1 MARTF
6 ARTGRSMKNFEI
18 IARSWR
24 ATALFSSLV
33 RRRERAQL
41 GLNLLSRYC
50 AHDAAD
56 HDAVV
61 LGQAF
66 FNDAQLADEL
76 PRFDLALLDHVVL
89 VDNQHVAS
97 ALIAADRDIGHKQ
110 G

>member
-18 IARSWR
+18 IAKSRGAR
-24 ATALFSSLV
+24 ASLSSLV
-33 RRRERAQL
+33 RCRERAQL
-41 GLNLLSRYC
+41 GLDLLSGDS

-56 HDAVV
+56 DDAVV

-76 PRFDLALLDHVVL
+76 PRLDFALLDHVVL
-89 VDNQHVAS
+89 VDDQHVAS
-97 ALIAADRDIGHKQ
+97 ALIAA
-110 G
+110 